1 MNVLIMKC
9 TKLDIPPF
17 VYLRCMLHFSW
28 VLRKAHIEEILLD
41 PKEELFLLGS
51 FSLEWVAVY
60 EYGHLTILSQYN
72 ISFFKVVF

>member
-9 TKLDIPPF
+9 TKLDIPHF
-17 VYLRCMLHFSW
+17 VYLRYMLHFSW

-41 PKEELFLLGS
+41 PKEELSLLDS
-51 FSLEWVAVY
+51 FSLKWVAGY
-60 EYGHLTILSQYN
+60 EYGHMTILSQCN